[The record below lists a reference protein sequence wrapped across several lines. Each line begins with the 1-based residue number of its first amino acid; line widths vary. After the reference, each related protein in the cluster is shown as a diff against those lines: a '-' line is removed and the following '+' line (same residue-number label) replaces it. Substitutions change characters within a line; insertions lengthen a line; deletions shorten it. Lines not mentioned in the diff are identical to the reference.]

1 MQGQPAD
8 FRLSKESIEIS
19 QKLERINEHLIKM
32 LRSLRRTKIAMKENE
47 RKEDFEKIRIDE
59 RLR

>member
-19 QKLERINEHLIKM
+19 QRLERINEHLIKM

>member
-19 QKLERINEHLIKM
+19 QKLERISEHLIKM